1 MSYPFLRCY
10 SWWVLKGSWKKW
22 LYSRGSKEKILGL
35 KGGHGKIFFKFCS
48 DSICNNANSLP
59 DCQNPVFVLSLF
71 LSFRRLEVVGE
82 REKRRAR
89 RRQAPSPL
97 AVSHSCAPVFL
108 AYYFQAP
115 ATQAM
120 ALWFAARPFPFPRFN
135 LKTLN
140 VNDHL
145 QVIWLIFQQWT
156 CHILLR
162 PPS

>member
-22 LYSRGSKEKILGL
+22 LYSRRSKEKILGL

-59 DCQNPVFVLSLF
+59 DCQKPVFVLT
-71 LSFRRLEVVGE
+71 LSFFQALGSSGWK
-82 REKRRAR
+82 REKAR
-89 RRQAPSPL
+89 SKETSSLSPR
-97 AVSHSCAPVFL
+97 VSHSCAPIFL

-120 ALWFAARPFPFPRFN
+120 ALWFAARSFPFPRFN